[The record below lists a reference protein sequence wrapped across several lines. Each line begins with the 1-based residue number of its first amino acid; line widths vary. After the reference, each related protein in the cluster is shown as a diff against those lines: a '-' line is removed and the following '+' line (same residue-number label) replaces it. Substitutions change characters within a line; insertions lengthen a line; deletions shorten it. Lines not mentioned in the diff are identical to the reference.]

1 MAKKNS
7 NSDNSVLI
15 GLSAFLVG
23 TALAQPSQQNAQ
35 KLNEFKSQEHLF
47 YQFQQNYYD
56 FQDYLVNRKLFD
68 EFKNERILK
77 NKRWES
83 LGEMKINQ
91 RIRNFPEICD
101 FFNEGV
107 NMFLEGFFRNSCIS
121 CAIVMEALLKEKFG
135 NGRLV
140 ELIDLAKN
148 EGLISQSDKH
158 YLHGIRVDRNDFVHT
173 IDQKVSENDAQ
184 IVILITA
191 KIINKIV

>member
-7 NSDNSVLI
+7 NGDNSVLI
-15 GLSAFLVG
+15 GLGAFLVG
-23 TALAQPSQQNAQ
+23 SALAQPSQQNVQ

-56 FQDYLVNRKLFD
+56 FQDYLIDRKQFD
-68 EFKNERILK
+68 EFKNMRILK

-91 RIRNFPEICD
+91 RITNFPKICD

-107 NMFLEGFFRNSCIS
+107 NMFLEGFFRNACIS
-121 CAIVMEALLKEKFG
+121 CAIVMEALLKEKFE

-140 ELIDLAKN
+140 ELINQAKN
-148 EGLISQSDKH
+148 ENLISQSDKH

-173 IDQKVSENDAQ
+173 IDEKVSENDAQ